1 MVQRG
6 RVSAAALEI
15 VPKVFDRVERLRP
28 PAELTDEETEVW
40 AGVVN
45 TQPADWLSPGAAPLL
60 AQYCRH
66 VVQAKRVAALIE
78 QATSAP
84 DLGVKD
90 YERLLRMQQRESV
103 IVALLATKMRLSQQS
118 TTNHRG
124 NKRPTVTRKPW
135 ES

>member
-1 MVQRG
+1 MQRG